1 MQILGEI
8 WYNFTV
14 MTEKKQANR
23 YAVVDL
29 EATNSSSYA
38 KIIQIGIVIV
48 EAGQIVETYAT
59 DINPYEKLDYHI
71 RELTGITDQQ
81 LAIAPD
87 FSQVA
92 KVIYDL
98 LEGTIFVAHN
108 VSFDAN
114 LLAEA
119 LFFEGYDLYT
129 PRVDTVELAQLF
141 FPTLDKYSLSNLS
154 KELELDLEQAHTA
167 ISDATATARLLLK
180 IQDKIQRLPKQT
192 VGHILE
198 FADHLLYE
206 SRIVIDEIYP
216 TLSDYLP
223 EDLVSVNGICLK
235 RPAVEKNADHLS
247 DDFATNLAFLGLDE
261 RPQQQAFAHM
271 IEERLQEEDVRVH
284 FIQAQA
290 GIGKTYGYLLPALV
304 HSSQPVL
311 VVVPTKILQQQIM
324 ENEGRRLSEVFHLS
338 LASIKSPRHYLKL
351 DTFWRT
357 LERKDDNRLV
367 NRYKMHLLVWLCE
380 TATGDMDELKQ
391 KQRYQGY
398 FDELQHDAH
407 VSEHSLFGEWDFWRR
422 TQETARLSHITLT
435 NHAYF
440 LEHIEKDVWMQN
452 RLLIIDEAQK
462 LVLSA
467 EEYASQELSI
477 SDCLALLQSKLD
489 KSTHLLERRLLEA
502 CIFELTH
509 LLEQF
514 RATGRRELIT
524 EDFQALRQNLEELGD
539 SELEDWLYL
548 LSQKRDFWLEERYI
562 DEKRLSFL
570 RTSQEEM
577 LDVASLLP
585 NPKICC
591 ISATLEVSK
600 KVNVA
605 DLLGFE
611 EVTFD
616 RLPSQQLGHQMVI
629 IPSQLPHLL
638 TLKKEEHAVFIGQ
651 QIQDLLVLDR
661 PILVLLT
668 SINVLLELSQILEK
682 AGIPHLAQHRHGL
695 EMSLKRR
702 FDKGE
707 VPILLG
713 TGAFWEGV
721 DFASQTQMIQLIP
734 RLPFENPNDRFVH
747 KVNRRLKAEKK
758 NPFYDYHLP
767 MMMLKLKQAIGR
779 SSRSMNQKSCV
790 LLLDN
795 RLNDMQYGQQIK
807 HFLETEYQLGQVKST
822 CVIEEIEQFFKE
834 N

>member
-1 MQILGEI
+1 
-8 WYNFTV
+8 
-14 MTEKKQANR
+14 MTERKQANR

-29 EATNSSSYA
+29 EATNSSSDA

-81 LAIAPD
+81 LAVAPD
-87 FSQVA
+87 FGQVA
-92 KVIYDL
+92 KEIYDL
-98 LEGTIFVAHN
+98 LEDTIFVAHN

-119 LFFEGYDLYT
+119 LFFEGYDLHT

-141 FPTLDKYSLSNLS
+141 FPTLDKYSLINLA
-154 KELELDLEQAHTA
+154 KELDLELEQAHTA
-167 ISDATATARLLLK
+167 ISDATATAHLLLK
-180 IQDKIQRLPKQT
+180 IQEKIQQLPKQT
-192 VGHILE
+192 VGHILD

-206 SRIVIDEIYP
+206 SRLVIDELYP

-223 EDLVSVNGICLK
+223 EHLVLVGGLCLK
-235 RPAVEKNADHLS
+235 KPAVLQAPYHLS
-247 DDFATNLAFLGLDE
+247 TDFATNLALLGLDE
-261 RPQQQAFAHM
+261 RPQQLAFAQIM
-271 IEERLQEEDVRVH
+271 EKRLQDENAHVH

-290 GIGKTYGYLLPALV
+290 GIGKTYGYLLSALA
-304 HSSQPVL
+304 HSNQPIL
-311 VVVPTKILQQQIM
+311 AVVPTKILQQQIM
-324 ENEGRRLSEVFHLS
+324 ENEGKRLSEVFHTD

-357 LERKDDNRLV
+357 LERQDENRLL

-380 TATGDMDELKQ
+380 TETGDLDELKQ
-391 KQRYQGY
+391 QRYQAY
-398 FDELQHDAH
+398 FDELQHDGNWN
-407 VSEHSLFGEWDFWRR
+407 EQSLFGEWDFWYRV
-422 TQETARLSHITLT
+422 QEAARSSHVTLT

-440 LEHIEKDVWMQN
+440 LEHVSDTPWMQE

-462 LVLSA
+462 LVLAA

-477 SDCLALLQSKLD
+477 SDCEALLQSKLD
-489 KSTHLLERRLLEA
+489 RTSQLLEKRLLEA
-502 CIFELTH
+502 CSFELSH

-514 RATGRRELIT
+514 RATGRRELT
-524 EDFQALRQNLEELGD
+524 AEDLETLRQNLEELGD
-539 SELEDWLYL
+539 SDFQDWVWL
-548 LSQKRDFWLEERYI
+548 LGQKREFWLEERRV

-570 RTSQEEM
+570 RASQEDV

-585 NPKICC
+585 NSKICC
-591 ISATLEVSK
+591 ISATLEISK

-605 DLLGFE
+605 DLLGFK

-616 RLPSQQLGHQMVI
+616 RLPSQQI
-629 IPSQLPHLL
+629 ENQLIVYPR
-638 TLKKEEHAVFIGQ
+638 TLPDLVALNKEEHAAFIAQ
-651 QIQDLLVLDR
+651 YIQDVIVLGR
-661 PILVLLT
+661 PMLVLLT
-668 SINVLLELSQILEK
+668 SIHLLLELSRILED
-682 AGIPHLAQHRHGL
+682 AGIPHLAQHRHGT
-695 EMSLKRR
+695 EMAIKRR
-702 FDKGE
+702 FEKGE

-721 DFASQTQMIQLIP
+721 DFASQPQLVQVIP
-734 RLPFENPNDRFVH
+734 RLPFENPQDRFVR
-747 KVNRRLKAEKK
+747 KVNRRLKAEGK

-779 SSRSMNQKSCV
+779 SNRFAGQRSCI

-795 RLNDMQYGQQIK
+795 RLIDKQYGQQIK
-807 HFLETEYQLGQVKST
+807 TFLKTEYQLESLEPERLV
-822 CVIEEIEQFFKE
+822 ERMEQFLE
-834 N
+834 ER

>member
-1 MQILGEI
+1 
-8 WYNFTV
+8 
-14 MTEKKQANR
+14 MTEKRQANR

-29 EATNSSSYA
+29 EATGTGRYA

-48 EAGQIVETYAT
+48 EGRQIVKTYAT
-59 DINPYEKLDYHI
+59 DINPYEKLDQHI

-81 LAIAPD
+81 LAEAPD

-92 KVIYDL
+92 KEIYDL
-98 LEGTIFVAHN
+98 LEGAIFVAHN

-141 FPTLDKYSLSNLS
+141 FPTLDKYSLSNLA
-154 KELELDLEQAHTA
+154 KELDLDLEQAHTA

-180 IQDKIQRLPKQT
+180 IQDKIQELPKQT
-192 VGHILE
+192 VAHILD

-206 SRIVIDEIYP
+206 SRLVIDEVYP
-216 TLSDYLP
+216 LLSDYLP
-223 EDLVSVNGICLK
+223 EGLVSVNGLCLK
-235 RPAVEKNADHLS
+235 KPAVPQAPYPLS
-247 DDFATNLAFLGLDE
+247 HDVATNLSLLGLDE
-261 RPQQQAFAHM
+261 RPQQLAFARIM
-271 IEERLQEEDVRVH
+271 EEQLQDKNARVH

-304 HSSQPVL
+304 HSDQAIL

-324 ENEGRRLSEVFHLS
+324 ENEGEKLAEVFRIP

-357 LERKDDNRLV
+357 LERQDDNRLL

-380 TATGDMDELKQ
+380 TKTGDMDELKQ
-391 KQRYQGY
+391 KQRSQAY
-398 FDELQHDAH
+398 FDELQHDGQ
-407 VSEHSLFGEWDFWRR
+407 VSEQSLFGEWDFWRR
-422 TQETARLSHITLT
+422 AQEAAHSSPVTLT

-440 LEHIEKDVWMQN
+440 LEHVGKESWMQD
-452 RLLIIDEAQK
+452 RLLVIDEAQK
-462 LVLSA
+462 LVLAA

-477 SDCLALLQSKLD
+477 SDCEALLQSKLD
-489 KSTHLLERRLLEA
+489 KASQLLEKRLLEA
-502 CIFELTH
+502 CSFELRH
-509 LLEQF
+509 LLDNF
-514 RATGRRELIT
+514 RTTGKREVAAEEL
-524 EDFQALRQNLEELGD
+524 QVLKQHLEELGD
-539 SELEDWLYL
+539 NDFQEWIWLLGQNWEY
-548 LSQKRDFWLEERYI
+548 WLEERRI
-562 DEKRLSFL
+562 DGKRLSFL
-570 RTSQEEM
+570 RASQEDI

-585 NPKICC
+585 NSKICC
-591 ISATLEVSK
+591 ISATLEISK

-611 EVTFD
+611 DVVFASLPNQQVSNQ
-616 RLPSQQLGHQMVI
+616 RLVYPK
-629 IPSQLPHLL
+629 QLPDLVAL
-638 TLKKEEHAVFIGQ
+638 NKEEHAVFIGQ
-651 QIQDLLVLDR
+651 QIHELLLLGR

-668 SINVLLELSQILEK
+668 SIHLLLEVSQVLEK
-682 AGIPHLAQHRHGL
+682 AEIPHLAQHRHGHDL
-695 EMSLKRR
+695 QLKRR

-707 VPILLG
+707 VPVLLG

-721 DFASQTQMIQLIP
+721 DFAEQVQMIQVIP
-734 RLPFENPNDRFVH
+734 RLPFENPQDRFVR

-779 SSRSMNQKSCV
+779 SNRSANQKSCV
-790 LLLDN
+790 VLLDN
-795 RLNDMQYGQQIK
+795 RLIDKQYGQQIK
-807 HFLETEYQLGQVKST
+807 HFLGQEYQLEGLPPE
-822 CVIEEIEQFFKE
+822 CVLDYLEQYLDDH
-834 N
+834 